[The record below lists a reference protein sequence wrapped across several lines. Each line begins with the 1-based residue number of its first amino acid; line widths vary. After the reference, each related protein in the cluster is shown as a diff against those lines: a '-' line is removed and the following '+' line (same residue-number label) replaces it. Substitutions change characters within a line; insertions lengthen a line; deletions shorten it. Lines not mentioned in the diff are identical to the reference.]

1 MDWLKK
7 LLEGI
12 GITGDNVQKVIEGV
26 EEHYKGW
33 VPKHRFD
40 EVNEAKKK
48 AEEALRERDK
58 QLADLKKSVG
68 DNEELKKQ
76 IETLQAENKAAK
88 EKYEAELK
96 ELRLT
101 TAIKLALAGQVH
113 DTDIVAGLLDKSKIE
128 IDDAGNIKSGLE
140 EQINSLRESKA
151 FLFVQK
157 EPEPQPKF
165 KGVSPTDGRESSPGT
180 IKNPWSK
187 EHFNLTEQA
196 RILRENPELAKQ
208 LKSIAGG

>member
-157 EPEPQPKF
+157 EQSDPQPKF
-165 KGVSPTDGRESSPGT
+165 KGVVPVDGRDKGSGQ
-180 IKNPWSK
+180 
-187 EHFNLTEQA
+187 LQQQA
-196 RILRENPELAKQ
+196 PQSLAEA
-208 LKSIAGG
+208 IAEYYNKTNGR